1 MVQVTSLDWLY
12 QQQQQKNAQHILLS
26 VKTASQT
33 DLQNYMAF
41 IQAYN
46 APVLGHFG
54 KQNMKM
60 FYLGGLTNS
69 KGTWMKSFQQPHEQ
83 KVASIFFISKE
94 KQSNGSY

>member
-1 MVQVTSLDWLY
+1 MLISADWLY
-12 QQQQQKNAQHILLS
+12 QQHQQKSVQHILLS
-26 VKTASQT
+26 VKTTSQT

-60 FYLGGLTNS
+60 FHLGGLTNS
-69 KGTWMKSFQQPHEQ
+69 KDTWMKSFQ
-83 KVASIFFISKE
+83 
-94 KQSNGSY
+94 